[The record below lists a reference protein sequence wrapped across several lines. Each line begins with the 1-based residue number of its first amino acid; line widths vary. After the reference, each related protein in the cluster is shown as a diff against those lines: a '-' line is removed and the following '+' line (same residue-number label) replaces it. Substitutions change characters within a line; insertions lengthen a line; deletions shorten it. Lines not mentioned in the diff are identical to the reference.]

1 KRKNIL
7 IVEDIND
14 SGATLNWIK
23 EDWEQSCFPQERNT
37 WDVVWKQNI
46 KFAVLINNEASQ
58 FDGVDYQ
65 YESIN
70 RLETPDLWL
79 DFPWESWWLD

>member
-1 KRKNIL
+1 MIQVQLLTEEK
-7 IVEDIND
+7 
-14 SGATLNWIK
+14 
-23 EDWEQSCFPQERNT
+23 NT
-37 WDVVWKQNI
+37 WNVVWSQFV
-46 KFAVLINNEASQ
+46 KFAVIVNNEASQ

-65 YESIN
+65 YDSIN